1 MSTLFSQ
8 SVMIASYGPH
18 QRLPLMLTM
27 FLITLVLVWGASSV
41 AFVVAMG
48 GARVSKTIRR
58 FVDGDA

>member
-1 MSTLFSQ
+1 MSRPFSQ
-8 SVMIASYGPH
+8 SVIVALYGH
-18 QRLPLMLTM
+18 QRRLPRMLTM
-27 FLITLVLVWGASSV
+27 FLIALVLVWGASSV

>member
-1 MSTLFSQ
+1 
-8 SVMIASYGPH
+8 
-18 QRLPLMLTM
+18 MLTM
-27 FLITLVLVWGASSV
+27 FLIALVLVWGASSV